1 MNVLRLADPA
11 GVVERTPKFKNKRPK
26 KVFFSKGPN
35 YLWSLDGHNKLSGA
49 ANCQFDLK
57 IYGYV
62 TCSDLKEIDDHTL
75 LAWVQDVVDES
86 SGQLGY
92 RNVTEKLR
100 CIDWSQERK
109 KNV

>member
-1 MNVLRLADPA
+1 M
-11 GVVERTPKFKNKRPK
+11 
-26 KVFFSKGPN
+26 
-35 YLWSLDGHNKLSGA
+35 
-49 ANCQFDLK
+49 LK
-57 IYGYV
+57 HWDIR
-62 TCSDLKEIDDHTL
+62 KHEEIDDHTL

>member
-1 MNVLRLADPA
+1 MFCRM
-11 GVVERTPKFKNKRPK
+11 
-26 KVFFSKGPN
+26 
-35 YLWSLDGHNKLSGA
+35 
-49 ANCQFDLK
+49 LK
-57 IYGYV
+57 HWDIR
-62 TCSDLKEIDDHTL
+62 KHEEIDDHTL
-75 LAWVQDVVDES
+75 LAGVQDVVDES